1 MRLLPASRSPYVPT
15 IQSKIDHY
23 FRFRPFIAFELASE
37 SIMIRFLLLS
47 TCLPLACFS
56 LASRSG
62 AQDSVSFNQ
71 QIRPILSNNCFH
83 CHGPDEADRQA
94 DVRLD
99 EPGDVDLEELVARIT
114 ADDPDIRMPPPDSH
128 KQLSPTQIELLQQW
142 VVAGAPYESHW
153 AFVPPQ
159 LNEAP
164 PVENNAW
171 SQHPIDRYVL
181 AALEKKGLSSS
192 ERADKRTL
200 LRRVTLDLTGLPPTP
215 EEIKQFLADSSDDA
229 YEKLI
234 DRLLATPQYGEH
246 MARYWLDLVRFAD
259 TNGLHHDHYR
269 EMTPYRDWVIR
280 AFNEN
285 LPFDQFIVDQIAGDL
300 HENPSV
306 DQQIASGFNRL
317 HLIIDRGTALPE
329 ESFVRNVVDRVS
341 AVGTAFMGLTLQCA
355 VCHDHKYDP
364 VTQKDFYQLYAF
376 FNNFDGEPETGFRG
390 GLDFVRGLQP
400 PYLDLPSP
408 EQKAQLSDLDHQIE
422 KLTAEIKQLEA
433 EEKKTKAKLIGLS
446 KKTDDNPPRDNPPR
460 DAVATG
466 GDETDEV
473 TNEPTLAKQ
482 REQLEAQRKKL
493 TDQRK
498 QLIKAIPATLVMK
511 EREEVR
517 PAHILIRGVYDQPGE
532 AVERD
537 TPAFLPPMKKQEGLK
552 TRLDLAEWLI
562 EPTHPLTAR
571 VAVNRIWQQFFGVG
585 LVRTSEDFGAQGEPP
600 SHPQLL
606 DYLTLRF
613 VESGWDVKAL
623 VRSIVLSQAY
633 QQTSVA
639 SRELFTDDPD
649 NRLLARGSR
658 FRLDAEVIRD
668 QLLAVTGLLNQEQY
682 GKSVKPPQP
691 PGLWE
696 IVVMPGSYPRKY
708 KPDTGQD
715 IYRRSVYT
723 FWRRSLPPPQMT
735 ILDAPT
741 RESCIARRE
750 RTNTPLQAL
759 LLMNEQQYFEAA
771 MHYAQTL
778 LESTELTDEERLR
791 QAYERV
797 TAQIPDQTTLSM
809 LTSALSRFREL
820 YQNDVESAAKMIASA
835 GRPQVGSTDQQVE
848 LASWTMVINSLL
860 NLDIT
865 KTHE

>member
-1 MRLLPASRSPYVPT
+1 
-15 IQSKIDHY
+15 
-23 FRFRPFIAFELASE
+23 
-37 SIMIRFLLLS
+37 MIRFLLLS

-56 LASRSG
+56 LASRLA
-62 AQDSVSFNQ
+62 AQDAVSFNQ

-114 ADDPDIRMPPPDSH
+114 ADDPDIMMPPPESH
-128 KQLSPTQIELLQQW
+128 KQLRPTQIELLQKW
-142 VVAGAPYESHW
+142 VAEGAPYESHW
-153 AFVPPQ
+153 AFVPPK
-159 LNEAP
+159 LTEAP
-164 PVENNAW
+164 PVKSEAW

-181 AALEKKGLSSS
+181 AALEKKNLSPS

-215 EEIKQFLADSSDDA
+215 EEIDQFLADSSDDA
-229 YEKLI
+229 YEKLV
-234 DRLLATPQYGEH
+234 DRLLSKPQYGEH

-300 HENPSV
+300 RKNPSV

-341 AVGTAFMGLTLQCA
+341 SVGTAFMGLTLQCA

-400 PYLDLPSP
+400 PYIDLPSP
-408 EQKAQLSDLDHQIE
+408 EQKAQLTDLDQQIE
-422 KLTAEIKQLEA
+422 KLSAEIKQLEA
-433 EEKKTKAKLIGLS
+433 EEKKTKAKLIAIS
-446 KKTDDNPPRDNPPR
+446 KKKNGNPPRDT
-460 DAVATG
+460 DATE
-466 GDETDEV
+466 GDD
-473 TNEPTLAKQ
+473 TNEATDKPTLAEQ
-482 REQLEAQRKKL
+482 REQLESQLKKL
-493 TDQRK
+493 TEERE

-562 EPTHPLTAR
+562 DPAHPLTAR

-600 SHPQLL
+600 SHPKLL
-606 DYLTLRF
+606 DYLSLRF

-633 QQTSVA
+633 RQTSFA

-708 KPDTGQD
+708 QPDAGQD
-715 IYRRSVYT
+715 IFRRSVYT

-771 MHYAQTL
+771 MHYAQVL
-778 LESTELTDEERLR
+778 LESTDLTDEQRLR

-797 TAQIPDQTTLSM
+797 TAQTPDEPTLSM
-809 LTSALSRFREL
+809 LTSALNRFREL

-835 GRPQVGSTDQQVE
+835 GGPPTDSTEQQVE